1 MKQTAFPLALADHVD
16 LGNSMRRYR
25 AGLMRLMRS
34 SAEGSRTYDLA
45 RKSVAA
51 LDRLHMDLEI
61 QLMRLVPP
69 ARDPRRLIQAVYSGH
84 QHFYWRDYDAEDMDT
99 DDFAPWCLAV

>member
-1 MKQTAFPLALADHVD
+1 MTQAACPLALADHVD
-16 LGNSMRRYR
+16 LGNNMRQYR

-34 SAEGSRTYDLA
+34 SAEGSRTNDLA
-45 RKSVAA
+45 RKSVEA
-51 LDRLHMDLEI
+51 LDRLRMDLEI

-69 ARDPRRLIQAVYSGH
+69 ARDPRRLIHSVYSGH
-84 QHFYWRDYDAEDMDT
+84 QHFYWRDYDAEDMNA